1 MPKSRVD
8 VVLRQRRGRLV
19 HDQDARVVRE
29 RLGDLDAL
37 PVADRELADRRAH
50 VEVADV
56 ERVQH
61 LARALAHRAPV
72 DRAEAALRR
81 VAHEDVFGDRQLG
94 EEQELLVDRRD
105 AGLLRVLGRGE
116 AVGLPSSVISP
127 ASGW

>member
-8 VVLRQRRGRLV
+8 VVLGQRRGRLV

-29 RLGDLDAL
+29 RLGDLHAL
-37 PVADRELADRRAH
+37 AVADRELADRRAH

-56 ERVQH
+56 ERGEH
-61 LARALAHRAPV
+61 LARPLAHPAPV
-72 DRAEAALRR
+72 DRAEAALRG

-105 AGLLRVLGRGE
+105 ARLLRLLGRGE
-116 AVGLPSSVISP
+116 GRSACRR
-127 ASGW
+127 A